1 MKIKHLSIF
10 TALLIVFDQALKI
23 WVKTHMRLEESIV
36 IVRDWFQ
43 LRFVEN
49 NGAAFGMQLANDGGF
64 DWGKVLLSLLR
75 VALVIALIWY
85 TVHISR
91 RKAPKGILIGMS
103 LIIAGALGNIIDS
116 ALYGVIFSASTPE
129 TVAHFGGGYAPFMM
143 GRVVDMFY
151 FPLFKW
157 SWCPS
162 WLSFLTDLQG
172 YFFGPI
178 FNLADTYISVAAVY
192 LIVFQ
197 HKYFS

>member
-1 MKIKHLSIF
+1 MKIRHLAIF
-10 TALLIVFDQALKI
+10 AAVLVALDQALKI

-36 IVRDWFQ
+36 VFRNWFQ

-75 VALVIALIWY
+75 VVLVAALIWY
-85 TVHISR
+85 TVHISK
-91 RKAPKGILIGMS
+91 RKAPKGILIGMT

-116 ALYGVIFSASTPE
+116 ALYGVLFSASTPE
-129 TVAHFGGGYAPFMM
+129 TVAHFGGSYAPLMM

-157 SWCPS
+157 TWCPS
-162 WLSFLTDLQG
+162 WLGFLTDSQG

-178 FNLADTYISVAAVY
+178 FNLADAYISVAAVY

-197 HKYFS
+197 HKFFK